1 MSRSYLRD
9 TSWLRS
15 RAFLLCKV
23 LVWERAHGYKCEHDK
38 GKRKGQGSMKKVS
51 GTPGKN
57 GKISG
62 TGREESQGVNS
73 LQEKEDRE

>member
-1 MSRSYLRD
+1 
-9 TSWLRS
+9 
-15 RAFLLCKV
+15 
-23 LVWERAHGYKCEHDK
+23 
-38 GKRKGQGSMKKVS
+38 MKKVS

-73 LQEKEDRE
+73 LQEKEGRE